1 MTPEHDIERLPHV
14 IDLLGHFY
22 EMTDLLKST
31 FDGARAMNMPQEIS
45 EYLVCVI
52 ARRCGKDVMSSKFD
66 NNGAKMSG
74 DAHTASFPKV
84 EIVIEYTD
92 DGLKCALV
100 PRRERIE
107 IKNFSNGPISF
118 GPTELWDTLLI
129 LDGSTRNTW
138 FKLYEIPHSNDS
150 DVWSNIKM
158 NKTQTFRDQCK
169 QKRRP
174 RMEFKSI
181 CKKLK
186 DNPPQLLWQGD
197 IRDLLLKN

>member
-1 MTPEHDIERLPHV
+1 MSSEHDLQRLPDV
-14 IDLLGHFY
+14 IDFLGHFY
-22 EMTDLLKST
+22 EMNDLLQST
-31 FDGARAMNMPQEIS
+31 FDGARRLNMPQEIS
-45 EYLVCVI
+45 EYIVCVI
-52 ARRCGKDVMSSKFD
+52 GRKCCGRDMMSSKFGND
-66 NNGAKMSG
+66 GVKMSG
-74 DAHTASFPKV
+74 DAHTSSFSKV

-92 DGLKCALV
+92 DGLKCVLV

-118 GPTELWDTLLI
+118 GPTEPWDTLLI

-150 DVWSNIKM
+150 DVWSNIKV

-169 QKRRP
+169 QQRRP
-174 RMEFKSI
+174 RMKFKAI

-197 IRDLLLKN
+197 IRDLLKT